1 MVVSQGLLKG
11 SSNRSLSDS
20 SLNQKKVKKPKK
32 FPKYQGSIMRLRPI
46 LRYVAYLGLRKKNH
60 KKSKR
65 REKLNKHAI
74 SLDVGLSTSGKA
86 HLLPSVTSYSESK
99 ATKPSPIPVANIK
112 CNDVSLTEHNVEGEL
127 RKRMDQNCAVLATAT
142 QVENMS
148 QCLAENKFEAG
159 HAFSSHDDKT
169 DQMHNSVMRMLTRGL
184 EETVGMFLLTFSLS
198 LCSTSMIFY
207 FLVLDCARSF
217 MSLAKFNLNVCHL

>member
-1 MVVSQGLLKG
+1 
-11 SSNRSLSDS
+11 
-20 SLNQKKVKKPKK
+20 
-32 FPKYQGSIMRLRPI
+32 
-46 LRYVAYLGLRKKNH
+46 
-60 KKSKR
+60 
-65 REKLNKHAI
+65 
-74 SLDVGLSTSGKA
+74 
-86 HLLPSVTSYSESK
+86 
-99 ATKPSPIPVANIK
+99 
-112 CNDVSLTEHNVEGEL
+112 
-127 RKRMDQNCAVLATAT
+127 MDQNCAVLATAT

-184 EETVGMFLLTFSLS
+184 EETDGMFLLTFSLS

-217 MSLAKFNLNVCHL
+217 MSLAKCHLNVCHL